1 MKRKIFAV
9 AAALGLLAGTGAFAQ
24 DRSARM
30 NPGEQ
35 RSPEQMAQRM
45 TQRMTDE
52 LGLDKSQADEVYELN
67 LDQIRQMQALRERMR
82 TTRQAEVEKMKT
94 ILSAEQFEK
103 WSQMQGPRPGGPRH
117 DMHRGG
123 CQEKNGCKN
132 KSCCKEGAQGRKCDG
147 KRP

>member
-1 MKRKIFAV
+1 MKKRIFAF
-9 AAALGLLAGTGAFAQ
+9 AAALGLLAGMGAFAQ

-35 RSPEQMAQRM
+35 RTPEQMAQRM

-52 LGLDKSQADEVYELN
+52 LGLDKSQADQVYELN

-82 TTRQAEVEKMKT
+82 TTRQAEAEKMKT

-103 WSQMQGPRPGGPRH
+103 WSQMQGPRPGEHRH

-123 CQEKNGCKN
+123 CKDKP
-132 KSCCKEGAQGRKCDG
+132 CCKEGAKERKCDG

>member
-1 MKRKIFAV
+1 MKRKIFAF